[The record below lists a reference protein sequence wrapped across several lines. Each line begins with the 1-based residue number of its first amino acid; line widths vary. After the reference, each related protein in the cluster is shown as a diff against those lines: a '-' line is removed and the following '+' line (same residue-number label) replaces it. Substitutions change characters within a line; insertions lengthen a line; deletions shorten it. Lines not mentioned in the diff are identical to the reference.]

1 MDKSVFCI
9 PTSIVSGDL
18 AEKFRNIAAAG
29 FDGVELS
36 ISDVVGSDASLDE
49 IAQMARDAGLAIT
62 ALGPLAYPKTPMKIV
77 AKVAMARA
85 LGASILIVDAHSTTE
100 DILPDLTTL
109 DDVRIAL
116 RPTRQSE
123 ADVLDLIASLDCPN
137 VGIALNAFD
146 VLGDGS
152 RPARLREIDGARV
165 FHVQL
170 SDGPQTPMMPGQGT
184 LNLAGF
190 LRVLVRAGYDGPWCV
205 TSAQQG
211 HNTIKNG
218 YRALVTLLS
227 DVALTEPRLRGRI
240 PDLPPKVAATGIE
253 FIEFAVDE
261 ASRVELAAMLSS
273 MAFRQE
279 RRHFSKAATLWRQG
293 AVNIVVN
300 QEAKGHAH
308 HAFCEHGPV
317 VCDMGLRVKNAD
329 ETVARAKALGS
340 PDFNQA
346 VGVGELSIPAIR
358 GVGGALMHF
367 IDETS
372 DHHRVWDIEFEPV
385 GRTKAHQP
393 AGLRRIDHVAQTMK
407 YEEMQSWLLYYLST
421 FKMRKS
427 PIVNVADPS
436 GVIYSQAL
444 ESPEGEVRMNLN
456 GALGQNTMAGSFLA
470 EKSGAGV
477 QHIAFQTDDI
487 FETSAILQRSG
498 FARLQI
504 APNYYAETQS
514 EFDLDTDLVGKM
526 QSASILYDQDE
537 LGAYFQIYGQT
548 IFSGFFFEI
557 VERRNRYAGYGARN
571 AAIRLAAQAK
581 ARNKK
586 RSRHD

>member
-1 MDKSVFCI
+1 MDSAVLCI

-18 AEKFRNIAAAG
+18 AEKFQKIAAAG
-29 FDGVELS
+29 FDGIELS
-36 ISDVVGSDASLDE
+36 ISDVVGSDASLDQ
-49 IAQMARDAGLAIT
+49 IAQMARDAGLIIA
-62 ALGPLAYPKTPMKIV
+62 ALGPLVSPNTAAKIA
-77 AKVAMARA
+77 AKVEMART
-85 LGASILIVDAHSTTE
+85 LGAAVLIVDALSAKV
-100 DILPDLTTL
+100 DILPD
-109 DDVRIAL
+109 DNVRIAL

-123 ADVLDLIASLDCPN
+123 AEVLERVASLNHPN

-152 RPARLREIDGARV
+152 RPARLRKIDGERV

-211 HNTIKNG
+211 HETVKNG

-227 DVALTEPRLRGRI
+227 DVALTEPRLKGRI

-253 FIEFAVDE
+253 FVEFAVDD
-261 ASRVELAAMLSS
+261 ASRIELEAMLSS

-279 RRHFSKAATLWRQG
+279 RRHFSKAVTLWRQG

-308 HAFCEHGPV
+308 QAFCEHGPI

-329 ETVARAKALGS
+329 ETVARAKVLGS
-340 PDFNQA
+340 TDFNQV

-358 GVGGALMHF
+358 GVGGALVHF

-385 GRTKAHQP
+385 GRTLAQQP

-407 YEEMQSWLLYYLST
+407 YDEMQSWLLYYLST
-421 FKMRKS
+421 FQMSKS

-444 ESPEGEVRMNLN
+444 ESPEGEVRLNLN
-456 GALGQNTMAGSFLA
+456 GALEKNTMAGSFLA
-470 EKSGAGV
+470 GKSGAGI
-477 QHIAFQTDDI
+477 QHIAFLTDDI
-487 FETSAILQRSG
+487 FETSAILERSG

-514 EFDLDTDLVGKM
+514 EFDLDADLVGKM
-526 QSASILYDQDE
+526 QAASILYDRDE
-537 LGAYFQIYGQT
+537 GGSYFQIYGQT
-548 IFSGFFFEI
+548 IFAGFFFEI
-557 VERRNRYAGYGARN
+557 IERRGRYAGYGARN

-581 ARNKK
+581 AR
-586 RSRHD
+586 SQQQVAS

>member
-1 MDKSVFCI
+1 MDNAVLCI
-9 PTSIVSGDL
+9 PTSIVSGNL
-18 AEKFRNIAAAG
+18 AEKFQKIAAAG
-29 FDGVELS
+29 FDGIELS
-36 ISDVVGSDASLDE
+36 IGDVVGSDASLDQ
-49 IAQMARDAGLAIT
+49 IAQMARQAGLAIT
-62 ALGPLAYPKTPMKIV
+62 ALGPLAAPNTGAKIA
-77 AKVAMARA
+77 AKVAMART
-85 LGASILIVDAHSTTE
+85 LGAGVLIVDAQSAVV
-100 DILPDLTTL
+100 DILPV

-123 ADVLDLIASLDCPN
+123 TEVFDFVASLNHPN
-137 VGIALNAFD
+137 VGISLNAFN

-152 RPARLREIDGARV
+152 RPARLREIDGGRV

-211 HNTIKNG
+211 HETVKNG

-227 DVALTEPRLRGRI
+227 DVALTEPRLKGRI

-253 FIEFAVDE
+253 FVEFAVDDE
-261 ASRVELAAMLSS
+261 SRIELEEMLSS

-279 RRHFSKAATLWRQG
+279 RRHFSKAVTLWRQG

-308 HAFCEHGPV
+308 LAFCEHGPI

-340 PDFNQA
+340 TDFNQV

-358 GVGGALMHF
+358 GVGGALVHF

-385 GRTKAHQP
+385 GRTFAQQP

-407 YEEMQSWLLYYLST
+407 YDEMQSWLLYYLST
-421 FKMRKS
+421 FQMSKS

-444 ESPEGEVRMNLN
+444 ESPEGEVRLNLN
-456 GALGQNTMAGSFLA
+456 GALEKNTMAGSFLA
-470 EKSGAGV
+470 GKSGAGI
-477 QHIAFQTDDI
+477 QHIAFLTDDI
-487 FETSAILQRSG
+487 FETSAILERSG

-514 EFDLDTDLVGKM
+514 EFDLDADLVGKM
-526 QSASILYDQDE
+526 QAASILYDRDE
-537 LGAYFQIYGQT
+537 GGSYFQIYGQT
-548 IFSGFFFEI
+548 IFAGFFFEI
-557 VERRNRYAGYGARN
+557 IERRGRYAGYGARN

-581 ARNKK
+581 AR
-586 RSRHD
+586 SRQQVAS